1 MFDYIRPPKTK
12 ILDLSDVKI
21 SAKSF
26 HEIPKERIELIEVSK
41 ISGIKISQGDDG
53 LYYYFSN
60 DKPKLFDCWV
70 IKPLV
75 AIPLSPLTKT
85 NETHGM
91 EYPSKH
97 TCCLLDNINV
107 IIEHEF
113 IDVSI
118 TQNYQKPVDY
128 QLIED
133 FDELIYSAKNI
144 YTLEIFK
151 ETKN

>member
-1 MFDYIRPPKTK
+1 
-12 ILDLSDVKI
+12 
-21 SAKSF
+21 
-26 HEIPKERIELIEVSK
+26 
-41 ISGIKISQGDDG
+41 
-53 LYYYFSN
+53 
-60 DKPKLFDCWV
+60 
-70 IKPLV
+70 
-75 AIPLSPLTKT
+75 
-85 NETHGM
+85 M

-118 TQNYQKPVDY
+118 TQNFQKPVDY
-128 QLIED
+128 QLIVD
-133 FDELIYSAKNI
+133 FDELIYRSKNI